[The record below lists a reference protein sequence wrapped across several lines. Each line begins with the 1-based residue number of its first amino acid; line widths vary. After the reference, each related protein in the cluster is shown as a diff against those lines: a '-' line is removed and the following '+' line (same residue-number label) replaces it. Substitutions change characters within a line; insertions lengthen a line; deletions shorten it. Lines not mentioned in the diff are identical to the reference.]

1 MESKHSFICV
11 LICSILMICSAAHI
25 QAEPSEEKLRP
36 FRKQLSKKIN
46 YHFMEI
52 PLERA
57 LRYIQKKSDLP
68 MSIDYENCSFKLKQ
82 TVTFK
87 AEDMTVRE
95 VMYWLCFLCGIDY
108 DVRNNTLFISTSEEI
123 IKPYIEFKI
132 YDVRSLVNTPPD
144 MPGPNIG
151 LGSGGHI
158 NYMRS
163 QSKETGSSI
172 DAAII
177 ADIIAYS
184 IPEGHWH
191 AKGIGIDIKNG
202 LLAVNNTRD
211 VHIKIEKLLRNL
223 RSNYTSMIS
232 FNARIFSVPKN
243 TLRTFLDGLPENG
256 SRTILNHE
264 QVIQARELFAR
275 KGTAVATTRTTC
287 YNDQRTHLIAAN
299 QEAYVRDITPVV
311 AELSGGAD
319 PEMDSITEGFVFDV
333 RPTAGFDKTNVTLEL
348 RVTAVSNKDNIEKV
362 YIPLAGGSVLK
373 QGNTESGQTEED
385 TSNLS
390 VPIQLPETDH
400 IRFRTLARIPDKGGI
415 LLSGQSDTITRLS
428 EKDRELVLLVQAT
441 LVK

>member
-1 MESKHSFICV
+1 MKSKYSFLCA
-11 LICSILMICSAAHI
+11 LICSVLIICSAAYI
-25 QAEPSEEKLRP
+25 QAVPSEEKLKP
-36 FRKQLSKKIN
+36 FRKQLSKKID

-57 LRYIQKKSDLP
+57 LQYIQKKSDLP
-68 MSIDYENCSFKLKQ
+68 MNIDRRNCSFKLKQ

-87 AEDMTVRE
+87 AENMTVRE

-108 DVRNNTLFISTSEEI
+108 DVRNNTLFISTSEEV

-151 LGSGGHI
+151 IGIGEEIHL
-158 NYMRS
+158 RS
-163 QSKETGSSI
+163 QSRRTGSSI
-172 DAAII
+172 DAGII

-184 IPEGHWH
+184 IPAGHWH

-232 FNARIFSVPKN
+232 FNARIFSVPQN
-243 TLRTFLDGLPENG
+243 TLRTFLDGLPENE
-256 SRTILNHE
+256 SRTILNSK
-264 QVIQARELFAR
+264 QVIQARELFSR
-275 KGTAVATTRTTC
+275 KGTAVAATRTTC
-287 YNDQRTHLIAAN
+287 YNDQRTHLVAAN
-299 QEAYVRDITPVV
+299 QEAYVRDITPVI

-333 RPTAGFDKTNVTLEL
+333 RPTAGFDKTNITMEL
-348 RVTAVSNKDNIEKV
+348 RVFAVSNEDNIEKV

-373 QGNTESGQTEED
+373 QRNTESGQTEAD

-390 VPIQLPETDH
+390 VPVQLPETDH

-415 LLSGQSDTITRLS
+415 LLCGQSDTITRLS
-428 EKDRELVLLVQAT
+428 EKGRELVLLVQAT